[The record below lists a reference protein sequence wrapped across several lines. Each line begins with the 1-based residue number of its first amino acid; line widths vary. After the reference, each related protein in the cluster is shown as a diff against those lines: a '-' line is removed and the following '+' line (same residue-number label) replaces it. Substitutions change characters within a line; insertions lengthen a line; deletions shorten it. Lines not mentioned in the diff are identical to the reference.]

1 MRKENFLK
9 LCSELRPF
17 IEKQVTNM
25 CAPVEVERQVAAILY
40 YLSDEGSVRKTAN
53 SFGLS
58 RSSVSVIVH
67 RVTHAIAVHLEPKY
81 ITLPLTEDAV
91 KDKVAKFFYAFSI
104 PQCLGAIDGTHIEV
118 KQLSIN
124 STDYINRKG
133 QYTLNVQAC
142 CDYNHCFIDMVVKWL
157 GSVHDAR
164 MFANFKLCELLKTGR
179 LPPCPRHVLEE

>member
-25 CAPVEVERQVAAILY
+25 REPVEVERQVAATLY
-40 YLSDEGSVRKTAN
+40 YLSDEGRLRKTAN

-58 RSSVSVIVH
+58 RPSVSVIVR
-67 RVTHAIAVHLEPKY
+67 RVTHAIAAQLGPKY

-91 KDKVAKFFYAFSI
+91 KDKVAKFFHAFSF

-118 KQLSIN
+118 KQPSTN

-133 QYTLNVQAC
+133 RYSLNVQAC
-142 CDYNHCFIDMVVKWL
+142 CNYNYCFIDVVVKW
-157 GSVHDAR
+157 
-164 MFANFKLCELLKTGR
+164 
-179 LPPCPRHVLEE
+179 P